1 MNQGQSGFSALPG
14 DTRTTN
20 TSVIPW
26 MHLPV
31 REHHARS
38 QAVTV
43 PDLGITSEQSKQEGW
58 SLTPLPENL
67 LSRTHSWAL
76 DCSVVT
82 QLQWLST

>member
-14 DTRTTN
+14 DTHTTN

-26 MHLPV
+26 MHLAV
-31 REHHARS
+31 REHALS
-38 QAVTV
+38 AVTV